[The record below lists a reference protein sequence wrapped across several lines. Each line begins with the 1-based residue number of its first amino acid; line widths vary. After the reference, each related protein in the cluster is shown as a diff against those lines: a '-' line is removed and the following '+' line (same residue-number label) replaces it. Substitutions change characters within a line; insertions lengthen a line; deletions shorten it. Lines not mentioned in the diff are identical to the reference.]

1 MNPSRYEKR
10 QNEIMTS
17 VARNATWDE
26 GSSWAPE
33 LGEHTV
39 WVQKATVALLPLVS
53 AICLPQSRSL
63 QVGLGAPHTPA
74 CSFLL

>member
-1 MNPSRYEKR
+1 
-10 QNEIMTS
+10 MTS

-26 GSSWAPE
+26 GSSRAPE
-33 LGEHTV
+33 LGEHTVWVQKEHTV